1 MELRARISDALK
13 SAMKA
18 HEAETVS
25 VLRMVNST
33 IKNRD
38 IEARG
43 QGEDS
48 PVSDTQVLALL
59 GKMVKQRQE
68 SAKAFRDGDREAMAA
83 KEEAEIRVIEG
94 YLPQQMSAAEM
105 DAAISAAIAET
116 GATAMKDMGKVMA
129 VLKER
134 HTGAMDFG
142 AAGPMVKAKL
152 G

>member
-1 MELRARISDALK
+1 
-13 SAMKA
+13 MKA
-18 HEAETVS
+18 HDAETVS
-25 VLRMVNST
+25 VLRMVNSA

-43 QGEDS
+43 QGEES

-68 SAKAFRDGDREAMAA
+68 SAKAFRDGGRAEMAA
-83 KEEAEIRVIEG
+83 KEDAEVRVIEG

-105 DAAISAAIAET
+105 DAAVTQAIADT
-116 GATAMKDMGKVMA
+116 SASAMKDMGKVMA
-129 VLKER
+129 LLKER

-142 AAGPMVKAKL
+142 AVGPLVRAKL